1 MDAVKPERC
10 GVGMANDIGNVYYK
24 FSDPNF
30 PHQKWDTFPLRH
42 ASPVL
47 FTNIVLPVRWDPVIT
62 FITSA
67 ACLSGF
73 WNFMFSFIT

>member
-42 ASPVL
+42 ASQSFLPIL
-47 FTNIVLPVRWDPVIT
+47 FYLFAGIL
-62 FITSA
+62 
-67 ACLSGF
+67 
-73 WNFMFSFIT
+73 